1 MVSCST
7 LKWKVTEMFGRSS
20 HEEHPHDS
28 EGAGAFEVFTPFLAR
43 FLINPNALLSK
54 QPLSLH
60 HLKTAAKTHAQAEG
74 AGYHLYW

>member
-1 MVSCST
+1 MRNIHIT
-7 LKWKVTEMFGRSS
+7 AKALARSRYLL
-20 HEEHPHDS
+20 
-28 EGAGAFEVFTPFLAR
+28 TPFPAR

-60 HLKTAAKTHAQAEG
+60 HLKTAAKTHAQVEG